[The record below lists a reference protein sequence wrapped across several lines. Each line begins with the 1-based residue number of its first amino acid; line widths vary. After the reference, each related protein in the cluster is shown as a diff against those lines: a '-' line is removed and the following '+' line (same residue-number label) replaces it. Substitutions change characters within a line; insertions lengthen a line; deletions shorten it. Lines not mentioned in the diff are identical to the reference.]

1 MKKNFA
7 LFFFSVLFITV
18 SKAQYV
24 NIPDS
29 NFRKYLIQTF
39 PSCFNAA
46 KQMDTTCSGV
56 LNADSIY
63 CSQGKIRDLTGIQY
77 FKNLKVLDCDSNKL
91 TTLTN
96 LPNTLIELSCD
107 FNLITS
113 IAKFPDSLI
122 NLYCDFNKLT
132 SLPSLPYR
140 LKFLGCQ
147 SNLLTQLPTIP
158 NYLEKIYCDYNQL
171 SSLPSLPNS
180 VTDIYCQNN
189 KLTTLPILPGSLVN
203 LYCSGNSLVSL
214 PSLPNNLFRLG
225 CDFNPITSL
234 PSLPVNLI
242 TLDISKI
249 AIKSWPIFPNSIT
262 YLICSYDTITAPI
275 VLPSSLLYLDCSYC
289 NLDSLPL
296 LPYGLQSL
304 YCGGNHITTLPNLP
318 INLYQLNCS
327 VNNLSY
333 LPSLPNTLNILS
345 CAVNN
350 IHCLPI
356 LPQRLSYLY
365 IDTTFIKCFPN
376 RINNNYITIY
386 HSTLTSGT
394 KVNQLPICNATNNAS
409 QCQSFPTISGNVFYD
424 QNNNGIKD
432 ANEYGD
438 AYTMVVLSNG
448 EYAFTDTS
456 GNYQFSTDTL
466 GTFSEAVLVPP
477 YIVPNPGTQSFTFN
491 RYDTAV
497 TAQNVALYSTTTKD
511 SLSIAIT
518 PLTLA
523 GRPGGNFIYHVN
535 FTNEGT
541 TVLSPNIVFNYD
553 NSLLTYSSSNLPSV
567 ANTGN
572 SLTLSYNSLAPMRT
586 VDFIIN
592 FKVKTTAQMGNVLSA
607 SASIMAASA
616 TATDS
621 TSNVLVSSF
630 DPNDKAATAKLTP
643 TQVVKGDRIRYTIRF
658 QNTGT
663 ASAINV
669 VVADTLSSLLQ
680 AKTLDIIAT
689 SHPCKITM
697 KGNIVYFEFLNI
709 NLPDSFHFKDLSH
722 GFVTF
727 SIKPLS
733 TLTLGNLIPNTASIY
748 FDYNK
753 PVVTNTAKTVISN
766 TVFPVN
772 MAAFTASL
780 INKESV
786 SLNWVTAEEINT
798 ISFNIQQSNNGRDFV
813 TIGNERAKGRGS
825 YTYTYTTLLTNDD
838 SRFTKLYYRL
848 EIIDKDGSKSYSE
861 IRMVLRTNDDLRFTI
876 SPNPAHSYINIKGN
890 GIAQINIID
899 NIGRVVVNKKATT
912 QVDEMK
918 IELHIKP
925 GVYVAQVIAID
936 GSRNNEKFIVE

>member
-1 MKKNFA
+1 MRSYYKPLYMKKIFA

-24 NIPDS
+24 NIPDA
-29 NFRKYLIQTF
+29 NFRAFIVQNYPNSIGWSTGQPQL
-39 PSCFNAA
+39 
-46 KQMDTTCSGV
+46 DTTDIDV
-56 LNADSIY
+56 LNATKIA
-63 CSQGKIRDLTGIQY
+63 CSNGNISDLTGIQY
-77 FKNLKVLDCDSNKL
+77 FKKLLELNCDTNSI
-91 TTLTN
+91 TTLKH
-96 LPNTLIELSCD
+96 LPTSLLRLSCQH
-107 FNLITS
+107 NYITS
-113 IAKFPDSLI
+113 IDKLPTNIDEF
-122 NLYCDFNKLT
+122 YCDYNNLT
-132 SLPSLPYR
+132 SLPALPVALSSFTCSNNQLTSLPAIPA
-140 LKFLGCQ
+140 G
-147 SNLLTQLPTIP
+147 TIF
-158 NYLEKIYCDYNQL
+158 IYCTYNQL
-171 SSLPSLPNS
+171 TSLPALPASL
-180 VTDIYCQNN
+180 DQIICDNN
-189 KLTTLPILPGSLVN
+189 FITNLPALPAN
-203 LYCSGNSLVSL
+203 LY
-214 PSLPNNLFRLG
+214 NLE
-225 CDFNPITSL
+225 CCNNPITSL
-234 PSLPVNLI
+234 PVLPSALHFLRINQ
-242 TLDISKI
+242 TKI
-249 AIKSWPIFPNSIT
+249 KQLPALPNSLTDLQI
-262 YLICSYDTITAPI
+262 SYDTITNLAVLPPVLSSFDFQGCGFDSI
-275 VLPSSLLYLDCSYC
+275 PSLPQSITYLYGRYNKLKKLPVLPSGLISLDCNT
-289 NLDSLPL
+289 NLLTDLPE
-296 LPYGLQSL
+296 LPKTLNYL
-304 YCGGNHITTLPNLP
+304 YCYSNNIYCLPVLPDKLTILWIDSTKIKCLPN
-318 INLYQLNCS
+318 
-327 VNNLSY
+327 
-333 LPSLPNTLNILS
+333 
-345 CAVNN
+345 A
-350 IHCLPI
+350 
-356 LPQRLSYLY
+356 
-365 IDTTFIKCFPN
+365 
-376 RINNNYITIY
+376 INNVFSFYHAYSFNVSGKYYMNYA
-386 HSTLTSGT
+386 
-394 KVNQLPICNATNNAS
+394 PIKAMPFCNATNNANN
-409 QCQSFPTISGNVFYD
+409 CQAFPQISGNVFYD

-448 EYAFTDTS
+448 RYAFTDTS
-456 GNYQFSTDTL
+456 GNYKLTADTL

-477 YIVPNPGTQSFTFN
+477 YIVPNPGIQSFTFN

-497 TAQNVALYSTTTKD
+497 AGKNVALYSTTSKD

-535 FTNEGT
+535 FTNEGS

-553 NSLLTYSSSNLPSV
+553 NSLLTYTSSNLPSV

-572 SLTLSYNSLAPMRT
+572 SLTLNYNSLAPMRSI
-586 VDFIIN
+586 DFIIS

-607 SASIMAASA
+607 TASIAAASA

-680 AKTLDIIAT
+680 SKTLDIIAT

-709 NLPDSFHFKDLSH
+709 NLPDSFHYKDLSH

-733 TLTLGNLIPNTASIY
+733 TLTLGNMIPNTASIY

-753 PVVTNTAKTVISN
+753 PVVTNTAKTIISN

-786 SLNWVTAEEINT
+786 ILNWVTAEEINT
-798 ISFNIQQSNNGRDFV
+798 ISFNIQQSTNGRDFV
-813 TIGNERAKGRGS
+813 TIGNESAKGRGS
-825 YTYTYTTLLTNDD
+825 YNYTTILTNDD
-838 SRFTKLYYRL
+838 SRFKKLYYRL
-848 EIIDKDGSKSYSE
+848 EIIDKDGSKTYSE
-861 IRMVLRTNDDLRFTI
+861 IRTVLRTNDDSRFTI
-876 SPNPAHSYINIKGN
+876 SPNPAHSYINIKGK
-890 GIAQINIID
+890 GIAQVNIID
-899 NIGRVVVNKKATT
+899 NMGRVVVNKKAATA
-912 QVDEMK
+912 VDEMK

-925 GVYVAQVIAID
+925 GVYVAQVIAED

>member
-1 MKKNFA
+1 MKKYPF
-7 LFFFSVLFITV
+7 LLIIILLMLTV
-18 SKAQYV
+18 GSRAQYV

-29 NFRKYLIQTF
+29 NFRKYLIQIF
-39 PSCFNAA
+39 PTCFNAA

-63 CSQGKIRDLTGIQY
+63 CSQAKIRDLTGIQY

-91 TTLTN
+91 TSLTN
-96 LPNTLIELSCD
+96 LPNSLIELSCY
-107 FNLITS
+107 FNLISS
-113 IAKFPDSLI
+113 ITKFPDSLI
-122 NLYCDFNKLT
+122 NLYCDYNKLT
-132 SLPSLPYR
+132 SLPNLPLG
-140 LKFLGCQ
+140 LKAISCQ
-147 SNLLTQLPTIP
+147 SNLLTQLPTLP
-158 NYLEKIYCDYNQL
+158 NTIEWISCDGNKL
-171 SSLPSLPNS
+171 TSLPSLPNS
-180 VTDIYCQNN
+180 VTDLYCSSN
-189 KLTTLPILPGSLVN
+189 KLTSLPALPNALVN
-203 LYCSGNSLVSL
+203 LNCEYNLLVSI
-214 PSLPNNLFRLG
+214 PTCPNNLYRLECG
-225 CDFNPITSL
+225 NNPITSL
-234 PSLPVNLI
+234 PILPGNLGI
-242 TLDISKI
+242 LNINQTS
-249 AIKSWPIFPNSIT
+249 IKQLPIFPNSLWTLQIN
-262 YLICSYDTITAPI
+262 YDTITSPI
-275 VLPSSLLYLDCSYC
+275 ILPQSLSSFSCGYC
-289 NLDSLPL
+289 NLDTLPV
-296 LPYGLQSL
+296 LPSVLRSL
-304 YCGGNHITTLPNLP
+304 YCYGNHLTSLPILP
-318 INLYQLNCS
+318 INLETLYCDL
-327 VNNLSY
+327 NNLSY
-333 LPSLPNTLNILS
+333 LPSLPRSLYFLNCS
-345 CAVNN
+345 QNN

-356 LPQRLSYLY
+356 LPNNLMTLT
-365 IDTTFIKCFPN
+365 IDTTYIKCFPN
-376 RINNNYITIY
+376 RINNNYITVN
-386 HSTLTSGT
+386 HSSSTLT
-394 KVNQLPICNATNNAS
+394 KVISQLPICNATNNAS

-432 ANEYGD
+432 TNEYGD

-448 EYAFTDTS
+448 EYAFTDTN

-466 GTFSEAVLVPP
+466 GNFSEVVLVPP
-477 YIVPNPGTQSFTFN
+477 YIVPNPGIQSFTFN

-497 TAQNVALYSTTTKD
+497 TAQNVALYSTTNKD
-511 SLSIAIT
+511 SLSINIT

-535 FTNEGT
+535 FTNEGS

-553 NSLLTYSSSNLPSV
+553 NSLLTYTNSNLPSV

-572 SLTLSYNSLAPMRT
+572 SLTLNYNSLAPLRS
-586 VDFIIN
+586 VDFIIS

-697 KGNIVYFEFLNI
+697 KDNIVYFEFLNI
-709 NLPDSFHFKDLSH
+709 NLPDSFHYKDLSH

-727 SIKPLS
+727 SIKSLS
-733 TLTLGNLIPNTASIY
+733 TLTLGNMIPNTASIY

-786 SLNWVTAEEINT
+786 KLNWVTAEEINT
-798 ISFNIQQSNNGRDFV
+798 ISFNIQQSANGRDFV
-813 TIGNERAKGRGS
+813 TIGNEKAKGRGS
-825 YTYTYTTLLTNDD
+825 YNYNTILTDDD
-838 SRFTKLYYRL
+838 SRFTKRYYRL
-848 EIIDKDGSKSYSE
+848 EIIDKDGSKTYSE
-861 IRMVLRTNDDLRFTI
+861 IRTVLLTNDDSRFMF
-876 SPNPAHSYINIKGN
+876 SPNPAHSFLNIKGK
-890 GIAQINIID
+890 GIVQVNIID
-899 NIGRVVVNKKATT
+899 NMGRVVVNKKAAT
-912 QVDEMK
+912 QMDEMK
-918 IELHIKP
+918 IELRIKP
-925 GVYVAQVIAID
+925 GVYVAQVIAVD